1 MNINSKQLNENVY
14 QSRGDYEGHKKK
26 KKSQAQLFIH
36 MLFKFTLKAFCL
48 RHNDG

>member
-26 KKSQAQLFIH
+26 KSSTTVHPHAFQIHVEGILFA
-36 MLFKFTLKAFCL
+36 T
-48 RHNDG
+48 

>member
-26 KKSQAQLFIH
+26 KK
-36 MLFKFTLKAFCL
+36 KVK
-48 RHNDG
+48 HNCSSTCFSNSR

>member
-26 KKSQAQLFIH
+26 KKKSSTTVHPHAFQIHVEGILFA
-36 MLFKFTLKAFCL
+36 T
-48 RHNDG
+48 